1 MKVRNFLYVTLILP
15 MLFAAC
21 KRDHNFGETNGSN
34 GEPTASINITDPDKL
49 VVPEGFNFETTK
61 DLDVYVKVTKFS
73 YPGERFR
80 INVYIDEPSTGKLT
94 TAGMTDDNGE
104 YRTPVRVA
112 NDVQYIYIEKIDVQG
127 NKVFEKVQA
136 NLFVKTLFTDGVKP
150 TAYDFRKSSSGID
163 CNSGC
168 SQSYNNHTGD
178 ITISSGQVVCITG
191 GYSGDITINGTGI
204 LKFCGTGTID
214 SLILN
219 NSSRAY
225 ILDDAVVT
233 IGRIISNSASTEF
246 TNWSDSLISNHCAT
260 ANSIAENHGK
270 FYIQCSLTISPTG
283 TFNNFGELSVT
294 GHMIDSGEFTNY
306 HYAYINDY
314 VTVPTGGKLYN
325 YCNFT
330 AKSDLTVNGDLT
342 SNSYTKVVGTA
353 TISSGGKVSLSQQ
366 AFLSTTNLTNHGQ
379 IKTTGTATNIIKVT
393 GTSNLATG
401 SSISG
406 KIQLCDGNGIEINNG
421 AFSSPAVL
429 SCGGYLSTSVCN
441 IEGFGTFIVPDAD
454 GDGIADVLDDYPNDA
469 NRAFNQFYPCAT
481 TCSNFAFEDLWP
493 SKGDYD
499 YNDHVV
505 AYNLQKV
512 FSPDRKIVD
521 FKLKIKPRAIGA
533 GMQNGIGFSL
543 DNIPPSAVLNVTG
556 QVLTTGKILLNA
568 NKTEANQSHA
578 VIIAYDTPEPFLH
591 RGGGSMFNT
600 IQANPRGESDTSYIG
615 VTFLTKLA
623 DSLVPFTEFNP
634 FLIANCPNTR
644 GKEVHLPN
652 RKPTDL
658 ADPSL
663 FGTQADA
670 SNPSTGRY
678 YKTAQGMPWA
688 IEIPENFNY
697 PQEKVSILNT
707 YNYFDD
713 WATSGGTA
721 YPNWFRNFGAY
732 VDNTKLFRF

>member
-1 MKVRNFLYVTLILP
+1 MKVRNFLSVTLIMF

-21 KRDHNFGETNGSN
+21 KRDHNFGNTDGSE
-34 GEPTASINITDPDKL
+34 EPNNSIHITDPDKL
-49 VVPEGFNFETTK
+49 IIPESFNFETTK
-61 DLDVYVKVTKFS
+61 DLDVFVKVTNFS

-80 INVYIDEPSTGKLT
+80 INVYIDDPSTGKLT
-94 TAGMTDDNGE
+94 TSGMTDDNGE

-112 NDVQYIYIEKIDVQG
+112 QDLEYIYIEKISVQG
-127 NKVFEKVQA
+127 NKVFEKVEA
-136 NLFVKTLFTDGVKP
+136 NLFVKTLFTNGVKP

-168 SQSYNNHTGD
+168 TQSYNNHTGN
-178 ITISSGQVVCITG
+178 ITISSGQITCVTG
-191 GYSGDITINGTGI
+191 TFSGNITINGTGI

-214 SLILN
+214 TLTL
-219 NSSRAY
+219 NSSARAY
-225 ILDDAVVT
+225 ILDNAVAT
-233 IGRIISNSASTEF
+233 IGRIISNSSSTEF
-246 TNWSDSLISNHCAT
+246 TNWSDSLISNHCMT
-260 ANSIAENHGK
+260 ANSIGENHGK
-270 FYIQCSLTISPTG
+270 FYIQCSLTTGPTG
-283 TFNNFGELSVT
+283 TFNNFGELYIT
-294 GHMIDSGEFTNY
+294 GHLIDSGEFSNY
-306 HYAYINDY
+306 HYVYVNDY
-314 VTVPTGGKLYN
+314 VTVPSGGKLYN

-330 AKSDLTVNGDLT
+330 AKTDLTIDGDLT

-353 TISSGGKVSLSQQ
+353 TINVNGKVNLSQQ
-366 AFLSTTNLTNHGQ
+366 AYISTANLTNYGQ
-379 IKTTGTATNIIKVT
+379 IKTTGSSTDIIKVT

-401 SSISG
+401 SSIAN
-406 KIQLCDGNGIEINNG
+406 KIQLCDANGVEINNG
-421 AFSSPAVL
+421 TFLGTL

-441 IEGFGTFIVPDAD
+441 IEGFGSFVVPDAD
-454 GDGIADVLDDYPNDA
+454 GDGVADVLDDYPHDA
-469 NRAFNQFYPCAT
+469 SRAFNQFYPCAT

-493 SKGDYD
+493 SRGDYD

-521 FKLKIKPRAIGA
+521 FKLKLKPRAIGA

-556 QVLTTGKILLNA
+556 QILTTGKIILNA

-578 VIIAYDTPEPFLH
+578 VIIAYDTPEPLLH
-591 RGGGSMFNT
+591 RVGGSMFNT
-600 IQANPRGESDTSYIG
+600 IQGNGRGTSDTSYIG
-615 VTFLTKLA
+615 VTFLSSVA

-644 GKEVHLPN
+644 GKEIHLPN

-658 ADPSL
+658 ADQSL

-670 SNPSTGRY
+670 SNPLTGRY
-678 YKTAQGMPWA
+678 YKTAQGLPWA
-688 IEIPENFNY
+688 IEIPEDFNY
-697 PQEKVSILNT
+697 PQEKVSILDT

-713 WATSGGTA
+713 WGAAGGKA

-732 VDNTKLFRF
+732 VNTTKLFRY